1 MSFIDISTANYTNP
15 AGIRRQRPVTSPSK
29 PIIIVDSDEEVEGM
43 RLETEQTSNLDEAF
57 TSTNNDNKELLEI
70 EDFEIDEEL
79 HDSNI
84 LPDNWSREQNV
95 PIMSTRTGF

>member
-1 MSFIDISTANYTNP
+1 
-15 AGIRRQRPVTSPSK
+15 
-29 PIIIVDSDEEVEGM
+29 M

-57 TSTNNDNKELLEI
+57 VSTNNDNKELLEI